1 MLTATD
7 LRTWK
12 TAKLKK
18 LLYYTA
24 AH

>member
-7 LRTWK
+7 LRTPK
-12 TAKLKK
+12 TAKIKK
-18 LLYYTA
+18 LFYYTA